1 MTISITADPMRQLAI
16 EASETSN
23 RHTEHICIRKIIV
36 SIFLCPPS
44 RCGGRRET
52 SILRSEDTVLGLF
65 SFLRY
70 KAGILG
76 YSMAEMEASCL
87 LPIPIPKK

>member
-1 MTISITADPMRQLAI
+1 MDTIDVKYYER
-16 EASETSN
+16 
-23 RHTEHICIRKIIV
+23 
-36 SIFLCPPS
+36 FPS
-44 RCGGRRET
+44 
-52 SILRSEDTVLGLF
+52 V
-65 SFLRY
+65 LRY